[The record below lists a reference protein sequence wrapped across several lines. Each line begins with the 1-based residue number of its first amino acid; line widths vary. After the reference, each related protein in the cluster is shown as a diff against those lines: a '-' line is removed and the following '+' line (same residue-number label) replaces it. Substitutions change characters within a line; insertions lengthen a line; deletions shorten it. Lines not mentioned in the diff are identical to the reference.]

1 VLVVLPSFKTLHTP
15 QDKETFRM
23 QYFKIKNLKRLALI
37 AVLGLLSTTIVHA
50 KPYGTYEPNSIVKKN
65 ASGPG
70 GSLDMAYVDT
80 MLQDL
85 RSHAESYPTQF
96 DNEDDKT
103 RARRDLAT
111 LLSMLEVIGKEP
123 NAPIDIWLRLGILG
137 QIGYNLEI
145 PRTGDAALFYFA
157 KVLDA
162 QPKHPMGNYRM
173 GLFLVQ
179 SNRLPQAVNFLEN
192 AKSLG
197 YSSALYS
204 LGLTYLSLK
213 DNAKALENLHAY
225 QSLYPND
232 QNTAQVIEA
241 IKQGKVT
248 IHQTAK
254 P

>member
-1 VLVVLPSFKTLHTP
+1 M
-15 QDKETFRM
+15 KELLM
-23 QYFKIKNLKRLALI
+23 HSLLKQLALT
-37 AVLGLLSTTIVHA
+37 VMLCWLSAATVHA
-50 KPYGTYEPNSIVKKN
+50 KPYGAYEPSKIVQKN

-70 GSLDMAYVDT
+70 GSLDMGYVDT

-85 RSHAESYPTQF
+85 RTHAESYPTQF
-96 DNEDDKT
+96 DNEDDKA
-103 RARRDLAT
+103 RARRDLIA
-111 LLSMLEVIGKEP
+111 LLGMLEVIGKEP

-137 QIGYNLEI
+137 HMGYNLEI
-145 PRTGDAALFYFA
+145 PRTGDAALFYIT

-173 GLFLVQ
+173 GLFLAQ
-179 SNRLPQAVNFLEN
+179 SNRLSQAVNFLEN

-213 DNAKALENLHAY
+213 DNAKALENLSAY

-232 QNTAQVIEA
+232 HRTAQLIEA
-241 IKQGKVT
+241 IKQGNVHTNETVK
-248 IHQTAK
+248 K
-254 P
+254 